1 MALGTNPG
9 GPRDFLPPAHT
20 HRDQRFKEAVE
31 KQVPQGLALVEV
43 GHEPDEEVG
52 DDGQGCGEDDPE
64 EGESLSGDWMSGLAW
79 TLWQPHRV
87 PGGKEIPPSGSTHPG
102 VSGKVLMANPG
113 RPDRDRVLAYN
124 PEHRA

>member
-52 DDGQGCGEDDPE
+52 DDGQGGGEGDPE
-64 EGESLSGDWMSGLAW
+64 EGESLSGSWMPKPQDSGPAW
-79 TLWQPHRV
+79 TLQQPHRV
-87 PGGKEIPPSGSTHPG
+87 PGGKEIPPSGSTHPR

-113 RPDRDRVLAYN
+113 RAD
-124 PEHRA
+124 